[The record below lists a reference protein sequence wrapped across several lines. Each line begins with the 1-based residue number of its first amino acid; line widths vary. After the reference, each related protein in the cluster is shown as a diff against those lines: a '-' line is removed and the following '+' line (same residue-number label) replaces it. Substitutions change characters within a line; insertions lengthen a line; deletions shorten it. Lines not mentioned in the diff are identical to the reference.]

1 LIRRLELP
9 DGRFAAVAAVQTFG
23 DSADFHPHLHV
34 LSASFSMDPIL
45 SLWRSGRI
53 PE

>member
-9 DGRFAAVAAVQTFG
+9 DGRFAAVQTFG